1 MIKTF
6 NPQNTLLVVDAH
18 GGIVDAV
25 DRALHGQFSLLS
37 ANNVEGALTQI
48 QENQPDII
56 VLDAQLGGNN
66 ALRLVQKLR
75 TQAETAQIPILW
87 VTEYASDFVSL
98 SHNQNYRIDGF
109 INKPIDGNKLVAKVD
124 SLLK

>member
-1 MIKTF
+1 
-6 NPQNTLLVVDAH
+6 
-18 GGIVDAV
+18 
-25 DRALHGQFSLLS
+25 
-37 ANNVEGALTQI
+37 
-48 QENQPDII
+48 